1 MSAPTMAQDLTHQAA
16 TELFRAEA
24 EWRKLFG
31 RACRDNATKLRVI
44 APQVADELAERGQCF
59 TVEEVE
65 DVLLTLAREKLPDS
79 PAAQWDADHADELC
93 KGAMDRLQAHYGT
106 LDEAARER
114 LDLSDQESFEAQM
127 EAAGEDNDSA
137 AFRRALTAWER
148 VGVAAIGEVR
158 AGKGAA

>member
-1 MSAPTMAQDLTHQAA
+1 MSAAYAA
-16 TELFRAEA
+16 TVELFKAEA
-24 EWRKLFG
+24 EWRRLFG
-31 RACRDNATKLRVI
+31 RVCRDTPARLRGI
-44 APQVADELAERGQCF
+44 APQVRAELAERGQRYS
-59 TVEEVE
+59 TEEVE
-65 DVLLTLAREKLPDS
+65 DVLLTFAREKLPDS